1 MLEAVWDAKE
11 KTGMTDLER
20 AINELQKN
28 YERAVKIPYVSS
40 PIAWALYKT
49 WRMEDT
55 RTEKER
61 KRKEGDQSV

>member
-1 MLEAVWDAKE
+1 
-11 KTGMTDLER
+11 MTDLER

-61 KRKEGDQSV
+61 KRKEGEQDGI